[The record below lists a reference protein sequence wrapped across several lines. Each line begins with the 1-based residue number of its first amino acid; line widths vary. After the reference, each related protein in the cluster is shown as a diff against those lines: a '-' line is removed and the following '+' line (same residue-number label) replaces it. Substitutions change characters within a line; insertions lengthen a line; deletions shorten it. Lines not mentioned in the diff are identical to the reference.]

1 MKAINSINNLNAS
14 DEILASIEING
25 KQIASIRRYNFNSVD
40 DVVKTIIS
48 IAGNF
53 IGLAKLNIRNRTQG
67 WNMIMG
73 VARQQKLEASVMAMH
88 MKPSNHPYGQQLSI
102 PWN

>member
-1 MKAINSINNLNAS
+1 MKTLNSVNNLTTS

-25 KQIASIRRYNFNSVD
+25 SNLASFRRFNFNSID
-40 DVVKTIIS
+40 EVVRS
-48 IAGNF
+48 ILSMAGNF
-53 IGLAKLNIRNRTQG
+53 VGLAKLNIRNKTQG

-73 VARQQKLEASVMAMH
+73 VTSHRSVVKPAMSLGLHSTNHVYGRQLT
-88 MKPSNHPYGQQLSI
+88 I

>member
-25 KQIASIRRYNFNSVD
+25 SQIASFRRYNFNSVD
-40 DVVKTIIS
+40 EVVKAIILM
-48 IAGNF
+48 AGNF

-73 VARQQKLEASVMAMH
+73 VARQQKLATSVMTMH
-88 MKPSNHPYGQQLSI
+88 TKPSSHPYGQQLTI